1 LISAL
6 SASGISSAEFTFLG
20 FLPHKKGRE
29 KIFKEI
35 SDMKRVVVFYEST
48 HRILKTLASLDKYLP
63 KSKVMIAREITKQ
76 FEEFVT
82 DHPGKLLEFF
92 NTNKVKQKG
101 EFVVIVS
108 HL

>member
-1 LISAL
+1 
-6 SASGISSAEFTFLG
+6 
-20 FLPHKKGRE
+20 
-29 KIFKEI
+29 
-35 SDMKRVVVFYEST
+35 
-48 HRILKTLASLDKYLP
+48 
-63 KSKVMIAREITKQ
+63 MIAREITKQ